1 LAGKNVESAF
11 WHLAVALTS
20 SQRAKLISSIH
31 FLTPV
36 YNKLIFYMYD

>member
-1 LAGKNVESAF
+1 LAAINVESAF
-11 WHLAVALTS
+11 WQLAVALTS

-36 YNKLIFYMYD
+36 CNKLIFYMFD